1 MKREESVPNKNKG
14 DKKQS
19 LKDLKSDVY
28 KLAGV
33 NTTKKLKLLRSE
45 FKSLDFRRKSNWEI
59 ALKTLSRT
67 DSAKQFEDWR
77 QNPPEEYKDLF
88 SEIDDVSSS
97 YNQSI
102 EKGIKISKS
111 IKDGA
116 KDLQDLGDELSEE
129 AKVLNDDATTAEIT
143 KRIRN
148 KY

>member
-1 MKREESVPNKNKG
+1 MKREESAPNKNKG

-59 ALKTLSRT
+59 ALKTLST
-67 DSAKQFEDWR
+67 TPSTKQFEDWR

-88 SEIDDVSSS
+88 TEIEDVSNS

-102 EKGIKISKS
+102 EKGLKISKS
-111 IKDGA
+111 IKEEA
-116 KDLQDLGDELSEE
+116 KDLQKTSDDLSNE
-129 AKVLNDDATTAEIT
+129 AKKLNDDATSAEIEM
-143 KRIRN
+143 RIRN

>member
-1 MKREESVPNKNKG
+1 MKREESAPNKNKG

-59 ALKTLSRT
+59 ALKTLST
-67 DSAKQFEDWR
+67 TTSTKQFEDWR

-88 SEIDDVSSS
+88 SEIEDVSNS

-102 EKGIKISKS
+102 EEGLKISKS
-111 IKDGA
+111 IKEEA
-116 KDLQDLGDELSEE
+116 KDLQKTSDDLSNE
-129 AKVLNDDATTAEIT
+129 AKKLNDDATSAEIEM
-143 KRIRN
+143 RIRN

>member
-1 MKREESVPNKNKG
+1 MKREESAPNKNKG

-45 FKSLDFRRKSNWEI
+45 FKSLDLRRKSNWEI
-59 ALKTLSRT
+59 ALKTLST
-67 DSAKQFEDWR
+67 TSSTKQFEDWR

-88 SEIDDVSSS
+88 SEIEDVSNS

-102 EKGIKISKS
+102 EEGLKISKS
-111 IKDGA
+111 IKEEA
-116 KDLQDLGDELSEE
+116 KDLQKTSDDLSNE
-129 AKVLNDDATTAEIT
+129 AKKLNDDATSAEIEM
-143 KRIRN
+143 RIRN

>member
-1 MKREESVPNKNKG
+1 MKREESAPNKNKG
-14 DKKQS
+14 AKKQS

-59 ALKTLSRT
+59 ALKTLST
-67 DSAKQFEDWR
+67 TPSTKQFEDWR

-88 SEIDDVSSS
+88 SEIEDVSNS

-102 EKGIKISKS
+102 EKGLKISKS
-111 IKDGA
+111 IKEEA
-116 KDLQDLGDELSEE
+116 KDLQKTSDDLSNE
-129 AKVLNDDATTAEIT
+129 AKKLNDDATSAEIEM
-143 KRIRN
+143 RIRN

>member
-1 MKREESVPNKNKG
+1 MNKEKTAPNKNKG

-59 ALKTLSRT
+59 ALKTLST
-67 DSAKQFEDWR
+67 TSSTKQFEDWR

-88 SEIDDVSSS
+88 SEIEDVSNS

-102 EKGIKISKS
+102 EEGLKISKS
-111 IKDGA
+111 IKEEA
-116 KDLQDLGDELSEE
+116 KDLQKTSDDLSNE
-129 AKVLNDDATTAEIT
+129 AKKLNDDATSAEIEM
-143 KRIRN
+143 RIRN

>member
-1 MKREESVPNKNKG
+1 MNREESAPNKNKG

-59 ALKTLSRT
+59 ALKTLST
-67 DSAKQFEDWR
+67 TLSTKQFEDWR

-88 SEIDDVSSS
+88 SEIEDVSNS

-102 EKGIKISKS
+102 EEGLKISRS
-111 IKDGA
+111 IKDEA
-116 KDLQDLGDELSEE
+116 KELHKLSGELSEE
-129 AKVLNDDATTAEIT
+129 AKELNDEATSAEIEM
-143 KRIRN
+143 KSRN

>member
-1 MKREESVPNKNKG
+1 MKREESAPNKNKG

-59 ALKTLSRT
+59 ALKTLST
-67 DSAKQFEDWR
+67 TPSTKQFEDWR

-88 SEIDDVSSS
+88 SEIEDVSNS

-102 EKGIKISKS
+102 EEGLKISKS
-111 IKDGA
+111 IKEEA
-116 KDLQDLGDELSEE
+116 KDLQKTSDDLSNE
-129 AKVLNDDATTAEIT
+129 AKKLNDDATSAEIEM
-143 KRIRN
+143 RIRN

>member
-1 MKREESVPNKNKG
+1 MNKEKSAPNKNKG

-33 NTTKKLKLLRSE
+33 TTTKKLKLLRSE
-45 FKSLDFRRKSNWEI
+45 FRSLDFRRKSNWEI
-59 ALKTLSRT
+59 VLKTLST
-67 DSAKQFEDWR
+67 TTSAKQFEDWR

-129 AKVLNDDATTAEIT
+129 AKVLNDDATSAEINM
-143 KRIRN
+143 RIRN

>member
-1 MKREESVPNKNKG
+1 MNREESAPNKNKG
-14 DKKQS
+14 DKKHS

-59 ALKTLSRT
+59 ALKTLST
-67 DSAKQFEDWR
+67 TPSTKQFEDWR

-88 SEIDDVSSS
+88 SEIEDLSNS

-102 EKGIKISKS
+102 EEGLKISKS
-111 IKDGA
+111 IKEEA
-116 KDLQDLGDELSEE
+116 KDLQKTSDDLSNE
-129 AKVLNDDATTAEIT
+129 AKKLNDDATSAEIEM
-143 KRIRN
+143 RIRN

>member
-1 MKREESVPNKNKG
+1 MKREKSAPNKNKV

-59 ALKTLSRT
+59 ALKTLST
-67 DSAKQFEDWR
+67 TPSTKQFEDWR

-88 SEIDDVSSS
+88 SEIEDVSNS

-102 EKGIKISKS
+102 EEGLKISKS
-111 IKDGA
+111 IKEEA
-116 KDLQDLGDELSEE
+116 KDLQKTSADLSNE
-129 AKVLNDDATTAEIT
+129 AKKLNDDATSAEIEM
-143 KRIRN
+143 RIRN

>member
-1 MKREESVPNKNKG
+1 MKREESAPNKNKG

-59 ALKTLSRT
+59 ALKTLST
-67 DSAKQFEDWR
+67 TSSTKQFEDWR

-88 SEIDDVSSS
+88 SEIEDVSNS

-102 EKGIKISKS
+102 EEGLKISKS
-111 IKDGA
+111 IKEEA
-116 KDLQDLGDELSEE
+116 KDLQKTSDDLSNE
-129 AKVLNDDATTAEIT
+129 AKKLNDDATSAEIEM
-143 KRIRN
+143 RIRN

>member
-59 ALKTLSRT
+59 ALKTLST
-67 DSAKQFEDWR
+67 TSSTKQFEDWR

-88 SEIDDVSSS
+88 SEIEDVSNS

-102 EKGIKISKS
+102 EEGLKISKS
-111 IKDGA
+111 IKEEA
-116 KDLQDLGDELSEE
+116 KDLQKTSDDLSNE
-129 AKVLNDDATTAEIT
+129 AKKLNDDATSAEIEM
-143 KRIRN
+143 RIRN

>member
-1 MKREESVPNKNKG
+1 MKREESAPNKNKV

-59 ALKTLSRT
+59 ALKTLST
-67 DSAKQFEDWR
+67 TLSTKQFEDWR

-88 SEIDDVSSS
+88 YEIEDVSNS

-102 EKGIKISKS
+102 EKGLKISKS
-111 IKDGA
+111 IKEEA
-116 KDLQDLGDELSEE
+116 KDLQKTSDDLSNE
-129 AKVLNDDATTAEIT
+129 AKKLNDDATSAEIEM
-143 KRIRN
+143 RIRN